1 MATLD
6 EDDEPQP
13 TTAQRITRT
22 VTAPVE
28 RHHRIAPLL
37 IAAGAGTFAPDPA
50 GAVIAVAC
58 VIAAADMS
66 RRK

>member
-1 MATLD
+1 LATIPED
-6 EDDEPQP
+6 EAPQP
-13 TTAQRITRT
+13 TVAQRITAT

-28 RHHRIAPLL
+28 RHRSIAPLL

-50 GAVIAVAC
+50 GALIAMAC